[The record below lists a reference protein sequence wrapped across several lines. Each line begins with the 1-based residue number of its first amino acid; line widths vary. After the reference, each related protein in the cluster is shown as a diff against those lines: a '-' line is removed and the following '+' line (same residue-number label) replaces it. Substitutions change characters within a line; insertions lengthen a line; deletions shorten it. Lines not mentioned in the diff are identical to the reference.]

1 MTIFLE
7 ITIFIKIA
15 IFFEPYDF
23 KDITIIL
30 FFSDYGIFLLFLI
43 KDTLAILNFDK
54 NSEIFV
60 HKDHYHITIFVEIQM
75 TTVSLEFLK

>member
-1 MTIFLE
+1 MILRILQSFC
-7 ITIFIKIA
+7 
-15 IFFEPYDF
+15 FFRIMVF
-23 KDITIIL
+23 
-30 FFSDYGIFLLFLI
+30 FLLFLI
-43 KDTLAILNFDK
+43 KDTMAILNFDK